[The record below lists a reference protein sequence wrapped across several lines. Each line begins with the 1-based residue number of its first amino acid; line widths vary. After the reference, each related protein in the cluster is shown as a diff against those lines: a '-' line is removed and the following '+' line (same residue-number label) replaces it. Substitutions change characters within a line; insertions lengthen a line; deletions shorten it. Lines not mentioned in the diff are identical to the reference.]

1 MLKGII
7 GKKVGMTQVFSED
20 GVAIP
25 VTVILAGP
33 CWITQ
38 VKTEDKDGYS
48 AVQLGF
54 EEIGAGI
61 ENEETRGRKIER
73 RMTKPQRGHLGLLEP
88 SAKHPE
94 RKVFANAVP
103 ALRYLREFR
112 VNDIDGFE
120 EGQKITV
127 EVFKAGERVDVVGT
141 SKGKGFAGTVKRHN
155 FNRQPKTH
163 GQSDRERAPG
173 SIGATS
179 TPGRVFKGMRM
190 AGRMGGSRVTSQNL
204 EVVVIDADRN
214 LLAVKGS
221 VPGAKG
227 GLVTVSRTVKD
238 RGSL

>member
-20 GVAIP
+20 GAAIP

-38 VKTEDKDGYS
+38 VKTEGKDGYP

-54 EEIGAGI
+54 EEIGADI
-61 ENEETRGRKIER
+61 EDEAARDRKVER
-73 RMTKPQRGHLGLLEP
+73 RMSKPQRGHLGLLEP

-94 RKVFANAVP
+94 RKRFENPVP
-103 ALRYLREFR
+103 PLRYLREFR
-112 VNDIDGFE
+112 VSDVDGFE

-127 EVFKAGERVDVVGT
+127 DVFKEGERVDVVGT
-141 SKGKGFAGTVKRHN
+141 SKGKGFAGTVKRHH

-179 TPGRVFKGMRM
+179 TPGRVFKGTRM
-190 AGRMGGSRVTSQNL
+190 AGRMGGNRVTSQNL

-214 LLAVKGS
+214 LLAVRGS

-238 RGSL
+238 RG

>member
-20 GVAIP
+20 GAAIP

-54 EEIGAGI
+54 EEVAAGI
-61 ENEETRGRKIER
+61 DDEEKRERRVER

-88 SAKHPE
+88 STKHPE
-94 RKVFANAVP
+94 RKRFANPVP
-103 ALRYLREFR
+103 PLRYLREFR
-112 VNDIDGFE
+112 VNDVDGFE

-127 EVFKAGERVDVVGT
+127 EVFEEGERVDVVGT
-141 SKGKGFAGTVKRHN
+141 SKGKGFAGTIKRHN
-155 FNRQPKTH
+155 FKRQPKTH

-190 AGRMGGSRVTSQNL
+190 AGRMGGNRVTSLNL

-227 GLVTVSRTVKD
+227 GLVTVSPTVKG
-238 RGSL
+238 RGS

>member
-38 VKTEDKDGYS
+38 VKSEDTDGYS

-54 EEIGAGI
+54 EEIGADI
-61 ENEETRGRKIER
+61 DDEEARERKIER
-73 RMTKPQRGHLGLLEP
+73 RMTKPRRGHLGLLEP

-94 RKVFANAVP
+94 RKRFANPVP

-127 EVFKAGERVDVVGT
+127 EVFEEGERVDVVGT
-141 SKGKGFAGTVKRHN
+141 SKGKGFAGTIKRHN
-155 FNRQPKTH
+155 FKRQPKTH

-179 TPGRVFKGMRM
+179 TPGRVFKGTRM
-190 AGRMGGSRVTSQNL
+190 AGRMGGNRVTSQNL

-227 GLVTVSRTVKD
+227 GLVTVSPTVKD
-238 RGSL
+238 RGR

>member
-20 GVAIP
+20 GAAIP

-38 VKTEDKDGYS
+38 VKTEDKDGYP

-54 EEIGAGI
+54 EEIAAGI
-61 ENEETRGRKIER
+61 DDEEKRERKVER

-94 RKVFANAVP
+94 RKRFANPVP
-103 ALRYLREFR
+103 PLRYLREFR
-112 VNDIDGFE
+112 VNDVDGFE
-120 EGQKITV
+120 AGQKITV
-127 EVFKAGERVDVVGT
+127 EVFEEGERVDVVGT
-141 SKGKGFAGTVKRHN
+141 SKGKGFAGTIKRHN
-155 FNRQPKTH
+155 FKRQPKTH

-179 TPGRVFKGMRM
+179 TPGRVFKGTRM

-227 GLVTVSRTVKD
+227 GLVTVSPTVKG
-238 RGSL
+238 RGS